1 MTPRNSLCAIAVSVS
16 LASWLL
22 VSPTATAQ
30 TADDLYYQIGG
41 ASPFSISAGRG
52 HDPMTTGIGISWNMD
67 ASCGNFDIGATV
79 SNQLNG
85 ITDGFQNMMGNVVQN
100 AQSAVASLPAMIIQR
115 ANPGLYDLLSNGVL
129 QGRMDF
135 DRSKLSCESMAD
147 SMADLA
153 MGQGLH
159 QMAMA
164 ENWQA
169 TAQSSSDVV
178 SAQRQVEQ
186 SGGNQGVTWIG
197 GEKRGGLSQEPIR
210 VVKDVALAGFNLL
223 HGRDDPTSGEV
234 VAGGGV
240 GWGGVP
246 TNTGTWIGGGGA
258 SGMSGMDECRGGM
271 CTIWPTPAE
280 ASDWVQTVLGD
291 DQLQVCEGCEQRQS
305 QAGTGLMRD
314 LEQEQQD
321 IAQGLVDLVEGTT
334 EPAPSNLRA
343 VSAGDGFMVSR
354 GVIESLRNDPHG
366 NLLTH
371 RLATEMATARTLTKA
386 MWARRMLLAGASEPG
401 IANNE
406 TGMKALE
413 RRLSALDRDIDTLK
427 SEMEIR
433 QTLSANAASVVLERS
448 KRRASNAGATELRAP
463 GSLLDSRGR
472 PRSGGEEG
480 E

>member
-1 MTPRNSLCAIAVSVS
+1 M
-16 LASWLL
+16 
-22 VSPTATAQ
+22 
-30 TADDLYYQIGG
+30 
-41 ASPFSISAGRG
+41 
-52 HDPMTTGIGISWNMD
+52 
-67 ASCGNFDIGATV
+67 
-79 SNQLNG
+79 
-85 ITDGFQNMMGNVVQN
+85 
-100 AQSAVASLPAMIIQR
+100 
-115 ANPGLYDLLSNGVL
+115 
-129 QGRMDF
+129 
-135 DRSKLSCESMAD
+135 
-147 SMADLA
+147 
-153 MGQGLH
+153 
-159 QMAMA
+159 
-164 ENWQA
+164 
-169 TAQSSSDVV
+169 SS
-178 SAQRQVEQ
+178 
-186 SGGNQGVTWIG
+186 
-197 GEKRGGLSQEPIR
+197 
-210 VVKDVALAGFNLL
+210 
-223 HGRDDPTSGEV
+223 
-234 VAGGGV
+234 
-240 GWGGVP
+240 
-246 TNTGTWIGGGGA
+246 
-258 SGMSGMDECRGGM
+258 MDECRGGM

-433 QTLSANAASVVLERS
+433 QTLSANAASVVLDRS
-448 KRRASNAGATELRAP
+448 QRRASNAGATELRAP